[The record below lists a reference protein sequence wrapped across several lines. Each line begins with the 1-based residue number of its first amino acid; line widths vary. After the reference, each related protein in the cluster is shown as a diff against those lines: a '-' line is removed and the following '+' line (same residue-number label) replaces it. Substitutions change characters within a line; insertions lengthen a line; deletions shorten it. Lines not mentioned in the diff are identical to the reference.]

1 MFQDFYQYID
11 SIADFPTPGVVFRD
25 ISPLLKNRLAE
36 TMQAM
41 LQLHSDSRMAEI
53 EYLVGLDARG
63 FIFAPAMAALSNK
76 GFIMARK
83 SGKLPEPLFRKR
95 YKLEYGESSL
105 DIKPGMGNVLIIDDV
120 LATGGT
126 LRTAADLCEEAGYTV
141 KGFSV
146 LIDLRFLNS
155 FSWKGL
161 TAQSV
166 LQYES

>member
-1 MFQDFYQYID
+1 MANDFYQYID
-11 SIADFPTPGVVFRD
+11 SIADFPSPGVLFRD
-25 ISPLLKNRLAE
+25 ISPLLKERLPEA
-36 TMQAM
+36 MQAM
-41 LQLHSDSRMAEI
+41 LQLHTNSCMAEI
-53 EYLVGLDARG
+53 DYFVGLDARG
-63 FIFAPAMAALSNK
+63 FIFAPAMAALSDK

-95 YKLEYGESSL
+95 YQLEYGESSL
-105 DIKPGMGNVLIIDDV
+105 DIKPGTGNVIIVDDV

-126 LRTAADLCEEAGYTV
+126 LRTAADLCEDAGYEV

-155 FSWKGL
+155 FSWKGI